1 MGPRPGGATVV
12 AAALVLMLALAA
24 AALAGPTPGLEDR
37 HPVDGHAVTT
47 GALRIADSRG
57 GSAILSGRALGPG
70 GSVVGVLTVEN
81 LGATAQLELSRR
93 HLVETLAPGGEPLAT
108 ALRLRVRDLS
118 DGGGD
123 GLVYHGS
130 LAAMPKL
137 RLGLLSADESRRYRF
152 LAFLP
157 EPGLLDNSLMGSR
170 IRFDYRWHLTR
181 Q

>member
-1 MGPRPGGATVV
+1 MDPRPGGATVM

-24 AALAGPTPGLEDR
+24 AALAGSTPGLEDR
-37 HPVDGHAVTT
+37 HPVDGHAVAT

-81 LGATAQLELSRR
+81 LGAAAQLELSRR
-93 HLVETLAPGGEPLAT
+93 HLVEILAPGGESLAT

-118 DGGGD
+118 DGGE

-137 RLGLLSADESRRYRF
+137 RLGLLPADESRRYRF

-157 EPGLLDNSLMGSR
+157 EPGLLDNGLMGSR
-170 IRFDYRWHLTR
+170 IRFDYRWHLIR